1 MLKKLLSVCTFGALI
16 LFLCASVNPPKQT
29 AILFDL
35 NGVLFRLSKMKSLQ
49 HLGIGTTISYIMQG
63 GKMDTLEMPDRHT
76 TLEGK
81 LFAIL
86 HQLDPEELPNEE
98 LMPLHKNAVL
108 PKIMRDWLAGTVD
121 SYDAITRIH
130 NQIDYLASR
139 NEFFINKTEI
149 DLMKKIA
156 TLVFDPEVRA
166 EIYKPI
172 KKGVDLVKSC
182 KKRGY
187 EVYLISNMDTKL
199 VELLQEMHPE
209 IFELFDGKII
219 SAEVNTIKPYPDI
232 YMYTLLNYNL
242 DPDNCYLIDDQHE
255 NLLGAEAV
263 GIDGFL
269 CDHRKYKNVVK
280 AMKKEGLLE
289 KANLKKKHVAK
300 IAQDSRG
307 A

>member
-1 MLKKLLSVCTFGALI
+1 MEKTMIKKLFSAFTFSALI

-35 NGVLFRLSKMKSLQ
+35 NGVLFRLGTMKAAG
-49 HLGIGTTISYIMQG
+49 HLGIGTTLSYMMQG
-63 GKMDTLEMPDRHT
+63 GRNLDERFFALLE
-76 TLEGK
+76 L
-81 LFAIL
+81 I
-86 HQLDPEELPNEE
+86 DPEDYPHED
-98 LMPLHKNAVL
+98 LMPLHKNTVL
-108 PKIMRDWLAGTVD
+108 PKLMRDWLTGTVD
-121 SYDAITRIH
+121 SYDAITRVH
-130 NQIDYLASR
+130 NQIDYLASK
-139 NEFFINKTEI
+139 NEFFINKTEVV
-149 DLMKKIA
+149 LMKKIS

-172 KKGVDLVKSC
+172 KKGVELVKAC

-187 EVYLISNMDTKL
+187 EVYLISNMDKKL
-199 VELLQEMHPE
+199 VELLHEIHPE
-209 IFELFDGKII
+209 IFALFDGKII

-255 NLLGAEAV
+255 NLRGAEVV

-269 CDHRKYKNVVK
+269 CDHRKYKNVIK

-289 KANLKKKHVAK
+289 KADLKKKSSGK
-300 IAQDSRG
+300 SELGSRD

>member
-1 MLKKLLSVCTFGALI
+1 MMKKILSALTFSALI
-16 LFLCASVNPPKQT
+16 LFLCASITPPKQT

-35 NGVLFRLSKMKSLQ
+35 NGVLFRLGTMKAAG
-49 HLGIGTTISYIMQG
+49 HLGIGTTLSYMMQG
-63 GKMDTLEMPDRHT
+63 GRNLDERFFALLE
-76 TLEGK
+76 L
-81 LFAIL
+81 I
-86 HQLDPEELPNEE
+86 DPEECPHED
-98 LMPLHKNAVL
+98 LMPLHKNTVL
-108 PKIMRDWLAGTVD
+108 PKLMRDWLTGTVD

-130 NQIDYLASR
+130 NHVDYLASK

-149 DLMKKIA
+149 ALMKKLA
-156 TLVFDPEVRA
+156 TLAFDPEVRA

-172 KKGVDLVKSC
+172 KKGVDLVKAC
-182 KKRGY
+182 KKRGH

-199 VELLQEMHPE
+199 IELLHEMHPE
-209 IFELFDGKII
+209 IFDLFDGKII
-219 SAEVNTIKPYPDI
+219 SAEINTIKPYPDI

-255 NLLGAEAV
+255 NLRGAEVV

-269 CDHRKYKNVVK
+269 CDHRKYKNVIK

-289 KANLKKKHVAK
+289 KANLKKKNVAK
-300 IAQDSRG
+300 IAQDSHG